1 MMDLGATICT
11 PKRPSCLM
19 CPLQQDCHAHAK
31 GIEATLPARIEKG
44 ERPVRL
50 GLAFLALREDGHV
63 LLRRRPEAG
72 LLGGMM
78 EVPSTAWSDLLPPF
92 NEALR
97 TAPVRADW
105 WQVPG
110 TVVHTFTHFRLELIV
125 FRAMVPPETSLTFWA
140 DAGRCKW
147 APRRALERE
156 ALPSVMRKVVAH
168 ALREM

>member
-1 MMDLGATICT
+1 
-11 PKRPSCLM
+11 M
-19 CPLQQDCHAHAK
+19 CPVQQDCHGHAK
-31 GIEATLPARIEKG
+31 GIEATLPVRVDKG

-63 LLRRRPEAG
+63 LLRRRPDAG
-72 LLGGMM
+72 LLGGML
-78 EVPSTAWSDLLPPF
+78 EVPSTAWADLLPPVK
-92 NEALR
+92 EALR

-110 TVVHTFTHFRLELIV
+110 TVAHTFTHFRLELIV
-125 FRAMVPPETSLTFWA
+125 FRAVVPPETSLTFWA
-140 DAGRCKW
+140 DASRCRW
-147 APRRALERE
+147 TPRRALDRE